1 MDRIEGGLDNIN
13 AEMKVRLN
21 LLSSLALSKMLTSGG
36 GKTFDGYG
44 EVVWAVCDALVQEE
58 KDQGGL
64 SQFGRGW

>member
-21 LLSSLALSKMLTSGG
+21 LLSFALSKMLTSGG

-58 KDQGGL
+58 KYQGGL
-64 SQFGRGW
+64 SQFGRGL

>member
-21 LLSSLALSKMLTSGG
+21 LSLALSKMLTPGG

-44 EVVWAVCDALVQEE
+44 EVVRAVCDALVQEE